1 MNDETGVCFNFR
13 VLTKMAQ
20 VYKNDLTWDDW
31 QLSDDEWKGQ
41 EIGNS
46 QDSQGGRA
54 CRVTISRLNCLVMQE
69 QHLNPTLIQ
78 ELD

>member
-1 MNDETGVCFNFR
+1 MTG
-13 VLTKMAQ
+13 TG
-20 VYKNDLTWDDW
+20 DDG
-31 QLSDDEWKGQ
+31 WKGQ

-46 QDSQGGRA
+46 QGGHVGW
-54 CRVTISRLNCLVMQE
+54 VTVSRLNCLVMQE